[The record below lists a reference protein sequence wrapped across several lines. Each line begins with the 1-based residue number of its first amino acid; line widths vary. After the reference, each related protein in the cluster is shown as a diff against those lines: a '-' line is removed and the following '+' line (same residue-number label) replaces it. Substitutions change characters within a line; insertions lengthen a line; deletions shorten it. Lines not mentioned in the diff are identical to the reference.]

1 MVHTAALTRPLD
13 GRRILLCRPRA
24 QAGDFETR
32 VRALGGEPAVA
43 SAIAIVPPETWTVV
57 DAALRRIETYDAIA
71 FTSANA
77 VESLA
82 ERADAI
88 GVSRETIGNRR
99 LAAVGRATAAAV
111 GTALRAPDF
120 VPTTH
125 SAEALALELTDIE
138 DSRVFFPC
146 GDLAVDALPSGLR
159 RRGAFVDEVVVYR
172 TVPGEDIAA
181 IVARLRTRAVDAVL
195 FASASAVR
203 FVSDAIGV
211 WPTGILAA
219 CIGPTTADVARAGG
233 FEPLVVAESASQNEL
248 LDGVARWFAASRDT
262 A

>member
-1 MVHTAALTRPLD
+1 MVHTAALPRPLD
-13 GRRILLCRPRA
+13 GKRILLCRPRA
-24 QAGDFETR
+24 QAGDFEAR
-32 VRALGGEPAVA
+32 VRALGGEPEVA

-57 DAALRRIETYDAIA
+57 DAALRRIETYEAIA

-77 VESLA
+77 VESLTD
-82 ERADAI
+82 RADAI
-88 GVSRETIGNRR
+88 GVSRDAIRSRR

-111 GTALRAPDF
+111 DTALRAPDF

-125 SAEALALELTDIE
+125 SAEALALELADVE

-172 TVPGEDIAA
+172 TVQGEDIAT
-181 IVARLRTRAVDAVL
+181 IVAQLRAGTVDAVL

-203 FVSDAIGV
+203 FVSDALGA

-219 CIGPTTADVARAGG
+219 CIGPTTADAARAAG
-233 FEPLVVAESASQNEL
+233 FEPLVVAGSASQNEL